1 MSHSQSTLKNMH
13 EIVER
18 TWRKDLPR
26 DLRLS
31 NAVLGLIGEC
41 GEVVEHIK
49 KHLFH
54 GHSLDIQAIL
64 VEIGDVYFYL
74 GALEI
79 ELGVLREQAE
89 LRVQEKLL
97 KRYPD
102 GFSSEKSTNRSV

>member
-1 MSHSQSTLKNMH
+1 MLKSMH
-13 EIVER
+13 DIVNR

-31 NAVLGLIGEC
+31 NAALGLVGEC

-54 GHSLDIQAIL
+54 GHKLDVQTLL
-64 VEIGDVYFYL
+64 VELGDVYYYL
-74 GALEI
+74 GALEL

-89 LRVQEKLL
+89 LRVQEKLMA
-97 KRYPD
+97 RYPD
-102 GFSSEKSTNRSV
+102 GFSVADSVNRQDRQD

>member
-1 MSHSQSTLKNMH
+1 MLKSMH
-13 EIVER
+13 DIVNR

-31 NAVLGLIGEC
+31 NAALGLVGEC

-54 GHSLDIQAIL
+54 GHPLNIQQIL
-64 VEIGDVYFYL
+64 IELGDVYYYL
-74 GALEI
+74 AALES
-79 ELGVLREQAE
+79 ELGVSREQAE

-97 KRYPD
+97 ARYPD
-102 GFSSEKSTNRSV
+102 GFKVSDSVNRKI